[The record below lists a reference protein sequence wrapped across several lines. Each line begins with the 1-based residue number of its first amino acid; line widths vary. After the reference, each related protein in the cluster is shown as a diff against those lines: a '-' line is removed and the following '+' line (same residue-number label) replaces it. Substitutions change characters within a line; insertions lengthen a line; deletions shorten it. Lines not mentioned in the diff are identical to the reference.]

1 MNDFDDAAIAISL
14 FLAPRRLNKMW
25 QKERDTRNAA
35 LKTNIALLDEENR
48 DWLIM
53 QLLGVQGYIGSSTS
67 PPRTI
72 AFRKSSKPSR
82 RKNERP

>member
-1 MNDFDDAAIAISL
+1 
-14 FLAPRRLNKMW
+14 MW

-53 QLLGVQGYIGSSTS
+53 QLLGVQGFIRQLDITAADN
-67 PPRTI
+67 RLQEI
-72 AFRKSSKPSR
+72 IEAVA
-82 RKNERP
+82 EEE